1 VVRIFAIFLSGVT
14 NHLDEVRRFGWLCGI
29 GGPVLI
35 SVGFFV
41 VDEGGT
47 TGPDGSIGVLVDEIV
62 RARVRILVGSVI
74 GMIGALL
81 LIWFVSALRLR
92 LGRDPDP
99 ASTIGL
105 AAYGSGVVAAAG
117 AFVYGSFRMALAGIN
132 DPRAL
137 TEGMRPLAIVGE
149 HVGDVLMWGLV
160 GLVVAMS
167 VGALVVRLLPKAMA
181 IVGLVL
187 CAGAVALSPT
197 DHGGVAAALLP
208 WMAVAGAMLDRSDR
222 AAGRN

>member
-1 VVRIFAIFLSGVT
+1 MGVG
-14 NHLDEVRRFGWLCGI
+14 VARMRRFGWWCGI

-35 SVGFFV
+35 SAGFFM

-47 TGPDGSIGVLVDEIV
+47 TGPDGSIGTLVDEIV
-62 RARVRILVGSVI
+62 LKRGRIVVGSVI
-74 GMIGALL
+74 GMLGALL

-92 LGRDPDP
+92 LARDPGP
-99 ASTIGL
+99 GSMIGL
-105 AAYGSGVVAAAG
+105 AAYGSGVVAVVG
-117 AFVYGSFRMALAGIN
+117 AFVYGSFRIALAGVD
-132 DPRAL
+132 DPATL
-137 TEGMRPLAIVGE
+137 TEAMRPLAIIGE

-160 GLVVAMS
+160 GLAVAIS
-167 VGALVVRLLPKAMA
+167 VGALVLRLLPKAMA

-208 WMAVAGAMLDRSDR
+208 WVAVAAAMLDRRDR
-222 AAGRN
+222 VEA